1 MGLGGLNDS
10 VWKTNANHY
19 CVYVCVSMHTR
30 AHWQESVPLFTHS
43 FIQPL
48 SPINTCQAN
57 C

>member
-10 VWKTNANHY
+10 VWKTNTNCY
-19 CVYVCVSMHTR
+19 CVYVCVSMYVL